1 MCHRDILDW
10 DASFVTETL
19 EVATSERGPQVGD
32 DVVWYVE
39 LVDYVVEQL
48 GCFLRCSL
56 DQGFVIDPFGEFV
69 NADVDPAETSR
80 RGLERLD
87 HIQSLAC
94 KGPRCRDRL
103 QDLS

>member
-1 MCHRDILDW
+1 MND
-10 DASFVTETL
+10 VTK
-19 EVATSERGPQVGD
+19 
-32 DVVWYVE
+32 
-39 LVDYVVEQL
+39 QL
-48 GCFLRCSL
+48 GCFLCYNL

-94 KGPRCRDRL
+94 KGPRCRNHL
-103 QDLS
+103 QGLSQDVDLFSEKLAVLTSVNECFNIGYG

>member
-1 MCHRDILDW
+1 MN
-10 DASFVTETL
+10 
-19 EVATSERGPQVGD
+19 
-32 DVVWYVE
+32 YVI
-39 LVDYVVEQL
+39 EQL

-103 QDLS
+103 QDLSWDVDLFGEKLAVLTSANECFSISYG